1 MRGLVSRFLHARG
14 GNLATMAALVSPL
27 FLAVAAFCVDTS
39 SLFLERRQLQ
49 SMADFAAVAGAASLS
64 QANDAVLRQLR
75 ANGLDPVLMTGAY
88 DPSVVNGKTDNKTR
102 VWVEKGNYF
111 PDKNRAVENRFVA
124 GGTSP
129 DAVRVRLARPGNL
142 YFGQAFIN
150 RPALGATG
158 MAATKAEAAFWI
170 GSRLLS
176 LNTKESALNGLLGGL
191 LNTDIN
197 LKLVDYN
204 ALAATDINL
213 LGFLDKLALSPKV
226 NLKAGTYQQLLDTA
240 VSVGDVANVMAQ
252 VITNNPTAKAAL
264 ELLGKNAAALSTKLP
279 LGKLLGLGS
288 LADVSLQSGAGYNI
302 TANALQVIS
311 AAIVLGGDH
320 QISLKVPINLVVAN
334 VAVDVAIGEPAQKTP
349 FFRVGAAG
357 SLVRTAQIR
366 LRLNISVLGDNAL
379 GLNSLAS
386 VNLPIFIDVASAEGE
401 LVNISCPSGPQ
412 SANVGIGVRT
422 GIVGIYLGNLDTGF
436 GDFSKKPSVSRK
448 EIASILGLDV
458 LGLIKIKLA
467 SIYARAEI
475 PLGDN
480 QQRIVNFSAS
490 DITSKKIQTV
500 HSSKLLTSLTSALLN
515 NIEITASVDLLGLNL
530 NITGVVKALGGLLGP
545 LSAPLDSLLFGLLDL
560 LGVKLGEADVQ
571 VTGVLCQRAAL
582 TQ

>member
-27 FLAVAAFCVDTS
+27 FLAIAAFSVDTS

-64 QANDAVLRQLR
+64 QANDSVLRQLR

-88 DPSVVNGKTDNKTR
+88 DPSIVNGKTDNKTR

-124 GGTSP
+124 GGASP

-158 MAATKAEAAFWI
+158 MAATKAEAAFSI

-176 LNTKESALNGLLGGL
+176 LNTDQSVLNGLLGGL
-191 LNTDIN
+191 LGTTLN

-213 LGFLDKLALSPKV
+213 LGFLDKLAPKV
-226 NLKAGTYQQLLDTA
+226 GLTAGTYDQLLNTD
-240 VSVGDVANVMAQ
+240 VSVGMLANVLAE
-252 VITNNPTAKAAL
+252 VVTNNPTAKAAL
-264 ELLGKNAAALSTKLP
+264 GILGKDAVALATKLP
-279 LGKLLGLGS
+279 VGKLLGLGS
-288 LADVSLQSGAGYNI
+288 LANASIGSGAGYNI
-302 TANALQVIS
+302 TANVLQLVS
-311 AAIVLGGDH
+311 AAVMIGGKHQVKIDKGLNVPGLLGVTLEVL
-320 QISLKVPINLVVAN
+320 V
-334 VAVDVAIGEPAQKTP
+334 GEPPLNTP

-357 SLVRTAQIR
+357 SFVRTAQIR
-366 LRLNISVLGDNAL
+366 LQLGISVGGQSGNKLLGVEL
-379 GLNSLAS
+379 LNL
-386 VNLPIFIDVASAEGE
+386 NLPLAVDIASGEGE
-401 LVNISCPSGPQ
+401 LKSISCPSGPV
-412 SANVGIGVRT
+412 SANVTIAAKP
-422 GIVGIYLGNLDTGF
+422 GIVGIYLGDVSFFDDLNR
-436 GDFSKKPSVSRK
+436 KPSVRK
-448 EIASILGLDV
+448 TSIADVQPYVLGIPFGKLIGLDAKAEV
-458 LGLIKIKLA
+458 NLGAKTTLLPFNYNDIQNKRIKTAYSNDLVSSLSSSLLKNIDIDLNLLDIIKL
-467 SIYARAEI
+467 
-475 PLGDN
+475 PLGDLVGL
-480 QQRIVNFSAS
+480 IGV
-490 DITSKKIQTV
+490 
-500 HSSKLLTSLTSALLN
+500 LLT
-515 NIEITASVDLLGLNL
+515 
-530 NITGVVKALGGLLGP
+530 P
-545 LSAPLDSLLFGLLDL
+545 LAPLIDNLLFGILDL

>member
-1 MRGLVSRFLHARG
+1 MRGLVSRFLCARG

-88 DPSVVNGKTDNKTR
+88 DPSVVNGKSDNKTR

-124 GGTSP
+124 GGASP

-158 MAATKAEAAFWI
+158 MAATKAEAAFSI

-176 LNTKESALNGLLGGL
+176 LNTTDSALNGLLGGFL
-191 LNTDIN
+191 GTTLN
-197 LKLVDYN
+197 LKLADYN

-213 LGFLDKLALSPKV
+213 LQFLDELAISPKV
-226 NLKAGTYQQLLDTA
+226 NLTAGTYQSLLDTN
-240 VSVGDVANVMAQ
+240 VSVGALASVMAE

-264 ELLGKNAAALSTKLP
+264 SLLGKNTGALKTKLP
-279 LGKLLGLGS
+279 IGKLLGLGS
-288 LADVSLQSGAGYNI
+288 IADASLGSSNNYNVTANVLQMI
-302 TANALQVIS
+302 TA
-311 AAIVLGGDH
+311 AAMLGGGN
-320 QISLKVPINLVVAN
+320 QVKLGSEIGLPGLVGLKLDI
-334 VAVDVAIGEPAQKTP
+334 AVGEPAQQTP
-349 FFRVGAAG
+349 FFAVGGAG
-357 SLVRTAQIR
+357 TLVRTAQIR
-366 LRLNISVLGDNAL
+366 LLLAL
-379 GLNSLAS
+379 EVGNNGIVSYLAN
-386 VNLPIFIDVASAEGE
+386 VHVPIFIDVASGEAE
-401 LVNISCPSGPQ
+401 LKSISCPQGPG
-412 SANVGIGVRT
+412 SATVKLGVKP
-422 GIVGIYLGNLDTGF
+422 GVAGVYLGDT
-436 GDFSKKPSVSRK
+436 DTDLMRNFSKTPVVKKTTIAEVKVLFLKVAELRGRVELPLGNPK
-448 EIASILGLDV
+448 QEIKTFTSADIAAKRVQTADTNKLVGSLFGGLISGLDLEVV
-458 LGLIKIKLA
+458 LIGIL
-467 SIYARAEI
+467 
-475 PLGDN
+475 PLP
-480 QQRIVNFSAS
+480 
-490 DITSKKIQTV
+490 
-500 HSSKLLTSLTSALLN
+500 
-515 NIEITASVDLLGLNL
+515 
-530 NITGVVKALGGLLGP
+530 LGGLTQLLGILLTPLGP
-545 LSAPLDSLLFGLLDL
+545 PVDGLIFGLLDM
-560 LGVKLGEADVQ
+560 LGIKIGQADVQ